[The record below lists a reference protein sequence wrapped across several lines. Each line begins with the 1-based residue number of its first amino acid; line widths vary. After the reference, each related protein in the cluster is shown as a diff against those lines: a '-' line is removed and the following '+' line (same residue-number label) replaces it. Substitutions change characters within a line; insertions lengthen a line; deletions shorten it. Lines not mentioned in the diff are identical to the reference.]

1 MQDKSNITLN
11 LIGLDCAHCA
21 SLIEEQINKLKI
33 VENAN
38 LNFINKNIKIYFKDN
53 INIKDEIKNIQKIIS
68 TIEPGIKVEQQNNN
82 SYITLNLIGLNCAHC
97 ASLIEEQVGNMD
109 TVKNA
114 SLNFINKSL
123 KIEFLDNITIY
134 KQIDNIKILI
144 DKIEPGLKVELVDKE
159 LNNTNHIEK
168 DNNKIKL
175 IRILIGTLLFI
186 IANITDMIIL
196 YLITYIILG
205 YDVILKALKNILKG
219 KLFDENFLM
228 ALATVGAIIIKEYPE
243 AVAVMLFYQAGEY
256 FQEKAVGKSR
266 KAIKSLINI
275 KAEYANK
282 ENGEKVA
289 PENIKINDIILIK
302 PGEKVPLDGIIIDGS
317 SFLDMSALIGESV
330 PRKVSIGDEILSG
343 SINNNSI
350 LKVKVTKEY
359 KNSTVSKILD
369 LVENSSAKKSKT
381 ESFIS
386 KFAKIY
392 TPIIVLSA
400 LFLATIPPLFTG
412 FNFIDWI
419 QKSLVFLVSS
429 CPCALVVSVP
439 LSFFSGIGAASKR
452 GILIKGS
459 VYMQDL
465 SLVDTIIFDKTGT
478 LTKGVFEISKIDTN
492 NIDKL
497 ELLNIVYSLESLSIH
512 PVAKSIVQYCQ
523 NNIENI
529 NTYLV
534 ENFEEISGHGLK
546 GNINGDEILLGNSK
560 LLNKYNIEHK
570 NINDNGTII
579 YVAKNN
585 EYIGCIVV
593 SDIIK
598 NETKDIINLLKK
610 SGINKTIM
618 LSGDRKE
625 SAEFVAK
632 TVGLDEVY
640 YELLPQDKVSI
651 FENIR
656 QKNINKKVVFV
667 GDGINDAPVLAMSDV
682 GIAMGGVGSDAAIE
696 ASDIVIMNDDLRKI
710 YDAIIIS
717 KKTLNIVKSNI
728 IFSLLIKFSV
738 LSLAIFGYTT
748 MWLAVFADVGVSVIA
763 ILNAMRKK
771 I

>member
-21 SLIEEQINKLKI
+21 SLIEEKINKLEI

-38 LNFINKNIKIYFKDN
+38 LNFINKNIKIYFKNN
-53 INIKDEIKNIQKIIS
+53 INIKNEIENIQKIIS
-68 TIEPGIKVEQQNNN
+68 TIEPGVKVEQQNNN

-123 KIEFLDNITIY
+123 KIEFLDNINID

-144 DKIEPGLKVELVDKE
+144 DKIEPGLKVKLVDKE
-159 LNNTNHIEK
+159 LNNNIEK

-175 IRILIGTLLFI
+175 IRILIGALLFI
-186 IANITDMIIL
+186 IANITDMVIL

-205 YDVILKALKNILKG
+205 YDVIIKALKNILKG

-228 ALATVGAIIIKEYPE
+228 TLATVGAIIIKEYPE
-243 AVAVMLFYQAGEY
+243 AVAVMLFYQVGEY

-275 KAEYANK
+275 KAEYATK
-282 ENGEKVA
+282 QNGEKVD

-302 PGEKVPLDGIIIDGS
+302 PGEKVPLDGKIIDGS

-330 PRKVSIGDEILSG
+330 PRKVSVGDEILSG
-343 SINNNSI
+343 SINNTSI
-350 LKVKVTKEY
+350 LKVRVTKEY

-369 LVENSSAKKSKT
+369 LVENSSVKKSKT
-381 ESFIS
+381 ENFIS

-400 LFLATIPPLFTG
+400 LFLAIIPPLFTG
-412 FNFIDWI
+412 FNFVYWI
-419 QKSLVFLVSS
+419 KKSLVFLVSS
-429 CPCALVVSVP
+429 CPCALVVSIP

-465 SLVDTIIFDKTGT
+465 SLVDTIVFDKTGT

-512 PVAKSIVQYCQ
+512 PVAKSIVEYCQ

-546 GNINGDEILLGNSK
+546 GNSNGNEILLGNSK
-560 LLNKYNIEHK
+560 LLNKYNIK
-570 NINDNGTII
+570 YNVISDNGTIV

-598 NETKDIINLLKK
+598 DETKDTINLLKK
-610 SGINKTIM
+610 AGINKTIM

-625 SAEFVAK
+625 TAEFVAK

-640 YELLPQDKVSI
+640 YELLPQDKVSM
-651 FENIR
+651 FENIK
-656 QKNINKKVVFV
+656 QKNINKKVAFV

-696 ASDIVIMNDDLRKI
+696 ASDIVIMNDDLKKI
-710 YDAIIIS
+710 YDGIIIS

-738 LSLAIFGYTT
+738 LALTIFGDAT